1 MPVLFSWR
9 RLRIQEIK
17 MPFKTPQI
25 NFAEFIEDFHAFLHC
40 DATFAFHLPL
50 EIPKYLPACGV
61 HGDNK

>member
-25 NFAEFIEDFHAFLHC
+25 NFAEFIEDFHAFLHFRFPF
-40 DATFAFHLPL
+40 AT
-50 EIPKYLPACGV
+50 
-61 HGDNK
+61 